1 MKKLLKF
8 PTWVKSE
15 SLCAGFS
22 LQERFVT
29 DKVTVKT
36 QIFVVFARLPLTP
49 PFRFV
54 SPPWM
59 NIKRVDRIISTV
71 RSTLVVLCN
80 QPVVLASKD

>member
-1 MKKLLKF
+1 MKKAFLKF
-8 PTWVKSE
+8 PAWVKSE

-36 QIFVVFARLPLTP
+36 QIFVVFARLPLTQ

-54 SPPWM
+54 SPP
-59 NIKRVDRIISTV
+59 
-71 RSTLVVLCN
+71 
-80 QPVVLASKD
+80 